1 MASIKSAKNGLNF
14 LSPKG
19 ALTIRGKT
27 AQTGRGDQA
36 ATLPTIEVKRDRS
49 SSNNRGNVTKVN
61 SLINHQKNGSTR
73 YGNLFKGGQTLELL
87 GSESELMKSKQFADI
102 RVNKLGRKKIP
113 DRYSK
118 SLKTG
123 AQVDDLDS
131 IPSDLEDDQ
140 WAEINKYDFELYQ
153 EEQRKKRQDFLI
165 KRDMVRNTLQHQIK
179 EQ

>member
-1 MASIKSAKNGLNF
+1 
-14 LSPKG
+14 
-19 ALTIRGKT
+19 
-27 AQTGRGDQA
+27 
-36 ATLPTIEVKRDRS
+36 
-49 SSNNRGNVTKVN
+49 
-61 SLINHQKNGSTR
+61 
-73 YGNLFKGGQTLELL
+73 
-87 GSESELMKSKQFADI
+87 MKSKQFADI